1 MKRTV
6 LIVLLFIISFV
17 AITIKPVQATQNE
30 DTVNKIT
37 KSINE
42 ILKTTIYELGNSR
55 SSVVSKMGKPLFM
68 SSEFV
73 ANPNNP
79 LHDNI
84 IFALHYDGIVILIYH
99 ETITNNDKIISV
111 KIKKNIKI
119 LFSELFGKVMTIS
132 LQHLV
137 ILQALAKIKSYMT
150 HLTKTIQGWALLSLN
165 SIILQ

>member
-1 MKRTV
+1 MKHTV

-111 KIKKNIKI
+111 KIKK
-119 LFSELFGKVMTIS
+119 T
-132 LQHLV
+132 
-137 ILQALAKIKSYMT
+137 
-150 HLTKTIQGWALLSLN
+150 
-165 SIILQ
+165 